1 MEQDARVPRILQLQH
16 RIRLRVN
23 YFEELD
29 ENAFVDRFRLSKQS
43 VTMLFNRIHHQ
54 LEHFINWYV
63 YKTINIWFYDKLLEK
78 YLA

>member
-43 VTMLFNRIHHQ
+43 VTMLLNRIHHQ